1 MVRRFD
7 PRPLPAE
14 VLDRILH
21 SATRAPS
28 AGFSQGLDLL
38 VLEGPEAV
46 RGFWRATADPR
57 FARPYSTAEPP
68 VIVLVLS
75 DKQAYLDRYGAPD
88 KAGLGMDAEEGWPV
102 PYWDMDAAMAV
113 MLMLLTAVDEG
124 VGAWFRRVPRAGAS
138 WRLGV
143 PEGAAGRAWHLLAGG
158 RRQPRPAGHA
168 PPPVDRLSTGAAGAL
183 TPGRRGGATRGGRLI
198 PGPSKEE
205 ICPRCGSGGPGTS
218 GWRGRPSGTT
228 PVRVVELGDVVVTR
242 GNFRW

>member
-38 VLEGPEAV
+38 VLEGPDAV
-46 RGFWRATADPR
+46 GWFWRATADPR
-57 FARPYSTAEPP
+57 FGKPYSTAEPP

-75 DKQAYLDRYGAPD
+75 DRQAYLDRYRAPD
-88 KAGLGMDAEEGWPV
+88 KAGLGMDTEEGWPV

-124 VGAWFRRVPRAGAS
+124 VGAWWF
-138 WRLGV
+138 GV
-143 PEGAAGRAWHLLAGG
+143 FHG
-158 RRQPRPAGHA
+158 
-168 PPPVDRLSTGAAGAL
+168 AGAL
-183 TPGRRGGATRGGRLI
+183 LRSLGGPEGRRLVGAVALGWPAADDRPGGSARTR
-198 PGPSKEE
+198 
-205 ICPRCGSGGPGTS
+205 PRRPLDQVVH
-218 GWRGRPSGTT
+218 RGR
-228 PVRVVELGDVVVTR
+228 
-242 GNFRW
+242 W

>member
-57 FARPYSTAEPP
+57 FSTPYSTAEPP

-75 DKQAYLDRYGAPD
+75 DKQAYLDRYSAPD
-88 KAGLGMDAEEGWPV
+88 KAGLGMDTEEGWPV

-124 VGAWFRRVPRAGAS
+124 LGACFF
-138 WRLGV
+138 GV
-143 PEGAAGRAWHLLAGG
+143 PAERVYALRTAFGVPDTHRPVGVVSVGYPGAED
-158 RRQPRPAGHA
+158 RRSPAL
-168 PPPVDRLSTGAAGAL
+168 RR
-183 TPGRRGGATRGGRLI
+183 GRRGV
-198 PGPSKEE
+198 EE
-205 ICPRCGSGGPGTS
+205 VVH
-218 GWRGRPSGTT
+218 RGR
-228 PVRVVELGDVVVTR
+228 
-242 GNFRW
+242 W